1 MTMMSNNI
9 TANVPS
15 IAVRC
20 VFSSTKFQKQINMN
34 TEQKFQN
41 SIEVRNDDN
50 AVLAAGV
57 VSEIADQYEEQV
69 RLEKLYQEDKKQK
82 IKELEQMISSSMNKP
97 IYKLLYKPEYG
108 DYRQFVEDVAKE
120 LRRRNACR

>member
-1 MTMMSNNI
+1 MNN
-9 TANVPS
+9 
-15 IAVRC
+15 
-20 VFSSTKFQKQINMN
+20 K
-34 TEQKFQN
+34 EQKVETSTEAAIVGN
-41 SIEVRNDDN
+41 T
-50 AVLAAGV
+50 VLAAGV

-69 RLEKLYQEDKKQK
+69 RLEQLYREEKERK
-82 IKELEQMISSSMNKP
+82 IKELEQLISSSRNKP